1 MYVIGEVAWLL
12 AEQAH
17 RYRQDLDR
25 LGDERDEA
33 VAQHDRDAETIAEL
47 REIAKWLVAEERH
60 WRVQSRKRHVALE
73 DAVRSL
79 PISSFSQDYSV
90 SPPKAEITLN
100 QVTRL
105 AERHRDDCRKYEGI
119 IEASLDA
126 LLIPGPYGNLPDAVR
141 RVVAERDG
149 ARNMLALAEGVA
161 AALPD
166 PDAQNPEHC
175 QFAAELSAQLPP
187 TGPNEDWEWTTARCL
202 TARQWAERAKSLEA
216 AQSAEAQRDR
226 EIEAVAKAFDQAVE
240 SDVTDRD
247 AAIAAIDALDAARA
261 EAGQ

>member
-1 MYVIGEVAWLL
+1 MTDHVSAPGLFGLYRALGGKVWTELEKADRLKWHNLADWLNGRIDTLL

-17 RYRQDLDR
+17 RYQEDLSR

-33 VAQHDRDAETIAEL
+33 VAQHDRDAETIG
-47 REIAKWLVAEERH
+47 
-60 WRVQSRKRHVALE
+60 
-73 DAVRSL
+73 
-79 PISSFSQDYSV
+79 
-90 SPPKAEITLN
+90 TLN
-100 QVTRL
+100 GQIL
-105 AERHRDDCRKYEGI
+105 
-119 IEASLDA
+119 EAADA
-126 LLIPGPYGNLPDAVR
+126 LTKAISFEHPTLVGGKGLVSAICALASERDGYVHTVQRYVHTVQRL
-141 RVVAERDG
+141 VAERDE
-149 ARNMLALAEGVA
+149 ARSLLALAEGVA

-187 TGPNEDWEWTTARCL
+187 TGPNEDWEWTTAHRGL

-226 EIEAVAKAFDQAVE
+226 EIEAVATALGWRGTEYHDVVE
-240 SDVTDRD
+240 KV
-247 AAIAAIDALDAARA
+247 IDALDAARA

>member
-1 MYVIGEVAWLL
+1 MYLIGEVAWLL
-12 AEQAH
+12 SEQAH
-17 RYRQDLDR
+17 RYQEDLSR

-47 REIAKWLVAEERH
+47 RTEVGYWTNRWLKASGLADEARG
-60 WRVQSRKRHVALE
+60 LL
-73 DAVRSL
+73 AV
-79 PISSFSQDYSV
+79 
-90 SPPKAEITLN
+90 
-100 QVTRL
+100 
-105 AERHRDDCRKYEGI
+105 
-119 IEASLDA
+119 
-126 LLIPGPYGNLPDAVR
+126 
-141 RVVAERDG
+141 
-149 ARNMLALAEGVA
+149 AEGVA

-187 TGPNEDWEWTTARCL
+187 TGPNEDWEWTTARGL

-226 EIEAVAKAFDQAVE
+226 EIEAAVTAYFE
-240 SDVTDRD
+240 
-247 AAIAAIDALDAARA
+247 AAHGQVPPNVYPHVRKGMAAALDAARA